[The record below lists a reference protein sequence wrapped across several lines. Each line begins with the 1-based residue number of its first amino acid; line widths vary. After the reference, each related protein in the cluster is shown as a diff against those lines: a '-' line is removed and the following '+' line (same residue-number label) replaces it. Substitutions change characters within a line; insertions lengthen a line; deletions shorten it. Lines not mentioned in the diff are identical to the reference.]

1 VASRR
6 TCPSAG
12 WTDAQPLSPQ
22 SGAAPQIE
30 DFIFGNEIFLA
41 GIKGVR
47 VLSPELVGNGVM
59 RVATRAEAD
68 ALGTA
73 CRRPRLVRA
82 DGFVADNTRS
92 MQQFP
97 PWISPPW
104 ISQKKLLAAGGHCSS
119 SPGPG
124 GAAPASSLALW
135 DASASTSRSPR

>member
-1 VASRR
+1 MRCPDISVILARR
-6 TCPSAG
+6 G
-12 WTDAQPLSPQ
+12 GV
-22 SGAAPQIE
+22 SGV
-30 DFIFGNEIFLA
+30 DFDLRRDEPYLA
-41 GIKGVR
+41 YE
-47 VLSPELVGNGVM
+47 ELVGNGVM

-73 CRRPRLVRA
+73 CWRSRLVRA

-97 PWISPPW
+97 QW
-104 ISQKKLLAAGGHCSS
+104 ISQKKLLAVGGHCSLS
-119 SPGPG
+119 SDPG